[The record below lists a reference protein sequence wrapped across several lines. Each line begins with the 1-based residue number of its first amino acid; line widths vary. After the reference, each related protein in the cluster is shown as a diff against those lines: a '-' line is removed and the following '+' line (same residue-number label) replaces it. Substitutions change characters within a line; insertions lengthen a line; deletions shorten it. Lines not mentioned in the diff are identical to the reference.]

1 MPTRTLLC
9 TALMLSTVSL
19 AFAASAPTWERKM
32 VTSEAARTIVDT
44 CVAMARGGPVP
55 AAVAVVDP
63 YGVLID
69 FHSMQGAGES
79 TGTTAILKAKTAARW
94 RRSTADV
101 NQRVVTGV
109 NRAPEWIGDF
119 PQPGALP
126 IMIDGE
132 VIGAVG
138 VGGGNNDE
146 ACARAGIEAVFGKN
160 AAPPPIAPAAAP
172 AR

>member
-1 MPTRTLLC
+1 MLACPSGVPAARRTYRTCRGDAMLSRILLSAA
-9 TALMLSTVSL
+9 TLLSTVSL
-19 AFAASAPTWERKM
+19 ADAASAPTWNRKM

-44 CVAMARGGPVP
+44 CVAIARNGPVP

-79 TGTTAILKAKTAARW
+79 TGTTALLKAKTAARW

-126 IMIDGE
+126 IIIDGE
-132 VIGAVG
+132 LIGAVG
-138 VGGGNNDE
+138 VGGGNNE
-146 ACARAGIEAVFGKN
+146 IGRAHV
-160 AAPPPIAPAAAP
+160 
-172 AR
+172 